1 MFWIVKKLFDYVVP
15 KWASKDL
22 LEMGKNWGFEDEL
35 IWVDNRV
42 DIRPNI
48 WCSAE
53 PKLSRFGRTL
63 KYYKLVS
70 TSYTFWLCQK

>member
-1 MFWIVKKLFDYVVP
+1 MWCQSEP
-15 KWASKDL
+15 
-22 LEMGKNWGFEDEL
+22 LEMFLEMSKNWGFEDKS

-42 DIRPNI
+42 DIRLDI
-48 WCSAE
+48 LYSAKT
-53 PKLSRFGRTL
+53 KLSRFGRTL